1 MTTKRKGAV
10 AFVSLAALV
19 ALSACSTTG
28 ARTADSGAESGEPAA
43 SSGDRSIVNVVKL
56 SGGDWFNRMQVGNE
70 EYAKEHDISVTQT
83 AGDDASEEKQI
94 AIINDL
100 IAQKP
105 SAMTIVP
112 NSPESLENVIQRAK
126 QAGIVI
132 VTGEAAGMNGVD
144 ADIEA
149 FVNRDY
155 GAHQLDQLAACM
167 GGAGGQYAHFVGSLT
182 VKSHNEWADGAAE
195 HLKDYPNIT
204 SIGERVSSDE
214 SQETAYQRTK
224 EILARY
230 PDIKGFIG
238 SASTDVAG
246 IGRAIQEAG
255 KQDQTCVVGTS
266 TPAIVGTLID
276 DGSVDVIT
284 GWDPALQGKAM
295 LAASEIILDG
305 GSIADGADL
314 GVPGYEKVTQDKE
327 SPTTFYG
334 NAWIDIT
341 KETTKDYPF

>member
-1 MTTKRKGAV
+1 MKKGA
-10 AFVSLAALV
+10 AFLAASAAIL
-19 ALSACSTTG
+19 ALSGCST
-28 ARTADSGAESGEPAA
+28 SGAKTDSSNAA
-43 SSGDRSIVNVVKL
+43 KEGSDGSRTIVNVVKL

-70 EYAKEHDISVTQT
+70 EYAKEHNITVTQT

-112 NSPESLENVIQRAK
+112 NSPESLENVISRAK

-132 VTGEAAGMNGVD
+132 VTGEAAGMKGVD
-144 ADIEA
+144 ADVEA
-149 FVNRDY
+149 FVNQDY
-155 GAHQLDQLAACM
+155 GAHQLDKLAECM
-167 GGAGGQYAHFVGSLT
+167 GESGQYAHFVGSLT
-182 VKSHNEWADGAAE
+182 VKSHNEWVEGANA
-195 HLKDYPNIT
+195 HLKDYPNMS
-204 SIGERVSSDE
+204 SIGDPISSDE

-224 EILARY
+224 EILAKY

-238 SASTDVAG
+238 SASTDIAG
-246 IGRAIQEAG
+246 IGRAVQEAG
-255 KQDQTCVVGTS
+255 KQDSTCVVGTS
-266 TPAIVGTLID
+266 TPAIVGSLID

-295 LAASEIILDG
+295 LAAAEKILNGEKVKDG
-305 GSIADGADL
+305 DDL
-314 GVPGYEKVTQDKE
+314 GVPGYEKVTMDKS

-341 KETTKDYPF
+341 KDNTKDYPF

>member
-1 MTTKRKGAV
+1 MTRHHTATLIAAAV
-10 AFVSLAALV
+10 ATL
-19 ALSACSTTG
+19 ALSACSPQG
-28 ARTADSGAESGEPAA
+28 PQGNSSPMSGSTASNTSTQV
-43 SSGDRSIVNVVKL
+43 VNIVKL
-56 SGGDWFNRMQVGNE
+56 SGGDWFNRMDIGNK
-70 EYAKEHDISVTQT
+70 EYAAEHGISVTQT

-105 SAMTIVP
+105 TAMTIIP
-112 NSPESLENVIQRAK
+112 NSPESLENVIARAK
-126 QAGIVI
+126 SAGIII
-132 VTGEAAGMNGVD
+132 VTGEASGMKGVD

-149 FVNRDY
+149 FVNQDY
-155 GAHQLDQLAACM
+155 GAHQLDKLAECM
-167 GGAGGQYAHFVGSLT
+167 DQSGQYAHFVGSLT
-182 VKSHNEWADGAAE
+182 VKSHNEWVEGANA
-195 HLKDYPNIT
+195 HLSAYPNMT
-204 SIGERVSSDE
+204 NIGEPISSDE

-238 SASTDVAG
+238 SASTDIAG

-255 KQDQTCVVGTS
+255 KQNSTCVVGTS
-266 TPAIVGTLID
+266 TPAIIGKLIE

-295 LAASEIILDG
+295 LAAVQKILNG
-305 GSIADGADL
+305 EQITDGADL
-314 GVPGYEKVTQDKE
+314 GISGYNKIKQDKN
-327 SPTTFYG
+327 STTTFYG

-341 KETTKDYPF
+341 KENTKDYPF